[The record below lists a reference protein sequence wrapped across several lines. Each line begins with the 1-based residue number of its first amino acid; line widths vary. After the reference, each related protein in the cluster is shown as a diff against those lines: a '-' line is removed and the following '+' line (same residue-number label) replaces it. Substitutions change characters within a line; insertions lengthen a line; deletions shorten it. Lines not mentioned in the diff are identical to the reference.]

1 MLCGHWR
8 LSEACCVHLNP
19 VLGPSMC
26 CWGRTEADE
35 LLGRPSTST
44 HPKAEPPPDWLF
56 TMSALLTWLR
66 ISNIWAQSSKYF
78 PRDLFGCWS
87 RKWIFYSW
95 LVWSITYKLLLY
107 FVAHGREVL
116 VGEVMDKTKGN
127 LNEDNKK
134 ASSRWDNLKRS
145 TLWVFSFFLC
155 LVFKEQ
161 RNCCK
166 TN

>member
-1 MLCGHWR
+1 MWLVQAFTLMLCGHRRPTGCIWI
-8 LSEACCVHLNP
+8 LPQTWACAAEAGLRPTSCLASHRPAPILKRYS
-19 VLGPSMC
+19 L
-26 CWGRTEADE
+26 RTD
-35 LLGRPSTST
+35 
-44 HPKAEPPPDWLF
+44 F
-56 TMSALLTWLR
+56 TMSAALTWLR
-66 ISNIWAQSSKYF
+66 ISNIWAQSSENL

-134 ASSRWDNLKRS
+134 TSSRWDNLKWS
-145 TLWVFSFFLC
+145 TLKFFFFL
-155 LVFKEQ
+155 LLAFGI
-161 RNCCK
+161 
-166 TN
+166 

>member
-8 LSEACCVHLNP
+8 PTGCIWILPQTWACAAEAGLRPMSCLAGHRPAPILKQYS
-19 VLGPSMC
+19 L
-26 CWGRTEADE
+26 RTD
-35 LLGRPSTST
+35 
-44 HPKAEPPPDWLF
+44 F
-56 TMSALLTWLR
+56 TMSAALTWLR
-66 ISNIWAQSSKYF
+66 ISNIWAQSSENL

-134 ASSRWDNLKRS
+134 TSSRWDNLKWS
-145 TLWVFSFFLC
+145 TLKFFFFL
-155 LVFKEQ
+155 LLLAFGI
-161 RNCCK
+161 
-166 TN
+166 